1 VVEVGDT
8 VIGLV
13 VCPLLHEY
21 VEPPLAVKVAV
32 APLQI
37 VGEFTVT
44 VGKGLTVTVAT
55 AVPVQPVVVPVTV

>member
-1 VVEVGDT
+1 
-8 VIGLV
+8 
-13 VCPLLHEY
+13 
-21 VEPPLAVKVAV
+21 V

-55 AVPVQPVVVPVTV
+55 AVPVQPVVVPVTVYDVVLVGLTVIGLVVCPLLQL